1 MIVLLLV
8 AVVSLVGIFVAAP
21 LFEFVAGVL
30 LLTPLLKFFLGYLLE
45 MGGMSVV
52 GGAAEQGFYFFCFGL
67 VVWMAR
73 LFFGARGKEHKLSL
87 NDWLPLMAFSA
98 VFVVAYALC
107 MQWRE
112 FYALGERLR
121 DYALIASAIDSPV
134 VPKEP
139 WMEGYGLNYYVFWYR
154 FAAMLSSVLAM
165 DTWNVYHSIVAFSL
179 ALYGAAVFQVVR
191 VVLGG
196 NRILAWCAA
205 VGIPFLPNVAGMLI
219 LKHPRGEGFSHD
231 EGWWGPSRVIVGS
244 ITEFPAW
251 SFILGDA
258 HPHYLNL
265 ATFSILL
272 LFFYRIVTSN
282 ISIGYRLYHG
292 IFMVLAGVFFLIG
305 SNAWE
310 VPMWGGMA
318 LMTVLLCLVLDKHA
332 FSKMTNQILKVGSQD
347 NLKTVSDLFRQ
358 IVSLV
363 VVGVGAFLVVTNW
376 SSWGAFKLSFVVI
389 VACLFAYFTSPF
401 RIAVNPSALGTK
413 VRREDIGCTIFWIG
427 LLVALKLSSSHIRPE
442 GGGSL
447 TFVGNEVPVTTT
459 LELFVHWGWQLA
471 LLAIGSLVLRV
482 WSIGTVLMAIFLGC
496 TLLYDKGALF
506 LYALIGIQLV
516 RIVELREESVSWK
529 DIFGEALVICSLG
542 LILLPEFVFLND
554 SYGGDNERMNTI
566 FKIYTTSWALVSLAV
581 VYIWQKVIRMRAGSS
596 SIFVRGYTLLG
607 LWIIGISLI
616 VGGVSFYA
624 HTLPRRFVKSDAQF
638 GTEGLSDVERKF
650 SGSAEII
657 RDLRNR
663 PYGRVLEA
671 QGKPYSFTSF
681 VSTLAG
687 QPAYLGWSNHV
698 GLLTRERGEIARR
711 EKITKE
717 IYTHQDCLKRQQVA
731 LQEKI
736 AYIVVGDLEQTQHR
750 DVNNLDFSCM
760 KVLKRAKNY
769 VLYKVS

>member
-8 AVVSLVGIFVAAP
+8 AVVALVGVFIALP
-21 LFEFVAGVL
+21 LFEFVAGAL
-30 LLTPLLKFFLGYLLE
+30 LLTPLLKFFLAYVLE
-45 MGGMSVV
+45 RAGISIV
-52 GGAAEQGFYFFCFGL
+52 GGAAEQGFYIFCFAL
-67 VVWMAR
+67 IVLAAYQ
-73 LFFGARGKEHKLSL
+73 LFGPRTKEHKIRL
-87 NDWLPLMAFSA
+87 NDWLPLVAFSV
-98 VFVVAYALC
+98 VFITAYTLC

-154 FAAMLSSVLAM
+154 FAAMISSILAM
-165 DTWNVYHSIVAFSL
+165 DTWNVYHTLVAFAL

-196 NRILAWCAA
+196 GRVLASCAA
-205 VGIPFLPNVAGMLI
+205 VGVPFLPNVAGMLI

-272 LFFYRIVTSN
+272 LFFYRIVTSDK
-282 ISIGYRLYHG
+282 SVGYRLYHG
-292 IFMVLAGVFFLIG
+292 IFMVLAGVFFLVG

-318 LMTVLLCLVLDKHA
+318 VMIVSLSLILDKRAFSKLGDQLSRIDNQDSLKTISDFVRQLVALVVVAGGLCLVA
-332 FSKMTNQILKVGSQD
+332 I
-347 NLKTVSDLFRQ
+347 
-358 IVSLV
+358 
-363 VVGVGAFLVVTNW
+363 NW
-376 SSWGAFKLSFVVI
+376 PSWGIVKISFVLF

-401 RIAVNPSALGTK
+401 KLVVPRLTAGTK
-413 VRREDIGCTIFWIG
+413 IRRIDLGLTLLWLG
-427 LLVALKLSSSHIRPE
+427 LLVALRLSSNHIKPD
-442 GGGSL
+442 GGGDL
-447 TFVGNEVPVTTT
+447 TFVRSEVPVTTT
-459 LELFVHWGWQLA
+459 VELFVHWGWQLA
-471 LLAIGSLVLRV
+471 LLAIGSLALRA
-482 WSIGTVLMAIFLGC
+482 WSLGTALMAIFLGC

-506 LYALIGIQLV
+506 VYALIGIQLV
-516 RIVELREESVSWK
+516 RVVELREENVSWR
-529 DIFGEALVICSLG
+529 DIFGEALVISSLG

-581 VYIWQKVIRMRAGSS
+581 VYIWQKVIRIRLDSG
-596 SIFVRGYTLLG
+596 SIFVRGYTLVG
-607 LWIIGISLI
+607 LWMIGISLT
-616 VGGVSFYA
+616 VGAFSFYA
-624 HTLPRRFVKSDAQF
+624 HTLPMRFVSSDAQF

-650 SGSAEII
+650 PGSAEII
-657 RDLRNR
+657 RDLRDR

-671 QGKPYSFTSF
+671 QGKPYSFTTF

-687 QPAYLGWSNHV
+687 QPAYLGWANHV
-698 GLLTRERGEIARR
+698 GLLTREREEITRR
-711 EKITKE
+711 ESITKD
-717 IYTHQDCLKRQQVA
+717 IYMNQDCLKRQQVA

-736 AYIVVGDLEQTQHR
+736 AYIVVGNLEQSQYQDINSR
-750 DVNNLDFSCM
+750 DFSCM
-760 KVLKRAKNY
+760 KVLKREKNY